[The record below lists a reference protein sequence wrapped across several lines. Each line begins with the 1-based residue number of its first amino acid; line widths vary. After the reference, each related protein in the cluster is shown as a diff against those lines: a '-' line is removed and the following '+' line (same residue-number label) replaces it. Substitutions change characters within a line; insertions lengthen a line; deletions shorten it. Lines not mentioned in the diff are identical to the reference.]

1 MNEEWNQNMGDV
13 MVRLLTTADLL
24 AEEITNA
31 PDTATVTKAA
41 KTIGDID
48 SVLQLIGLRG

>member
-1 MNEEWNQNMGDV
+1 MNDRMTDV
-13 MVRLLTTADLL
+13 RDHLL
-24 AEEITNA
+24 AATELLREEITHA